1 MHLYGLIAVRP
12 NKMFHQLIVLDPC
25 YDLLKTIPY
34 VSLVETQPQPRNPLY
49 FQILW
54 WQHHVMGMLVTSRDW
69 GIYQDQN
76 KYESMK
82 AKSK

>member
-1 MHLYGLIAVRP
+1 
-12 NKMFHQLIVLDPC
+12 MFHQLIVLDPC
-25 YDLLKTIPY
+25 YDLFKTIPY
-34 VSLVETQPQPRNPLY
+34 VSLVETQPQPQNPLY

-69 GIYQDQN
+69 EVYQGQN

-82 AKSK
+82 A